1 MARTDTDVVTSAVG
15 LDERE
20 FGESF
25 RVFSSTGSSDN
36 RSIAKT
42 NSVLVPFLKSLGLR
56 DNVETIVQRIK
67 DTYPTGHS
75 VTKEQL
81 LEVVAPAL
89 ATNWPGDEDV
99 KRAFRVFD
107 SEGLGFIKVTLLKRF
122 LVQSQ
127 LGVDDAILEQLIR
140 EHCHIDGDDLINYEE
155 FISSVRNNSLQPTC

>member
-1 MARTDTDVVTSAVG
+1 MWQLVLLGWMNESLMKHFVSSAALVAAITEA
-15 LDERE
+15 LLKLTP
-20 FGESF
+20 SSSL
-25 RVFSSTGSSDN
+25 FSN
-36 RSIAKT
+36 
-42 NSVLVPFLKSLGLR
+42 
-56 DNVETIVQRIK
+56 
-67 DTYPTGHS
+67 TYPTGHS

-89 ATNWPGDEDV
+89 GTNWPGDEDV

-155 FISSVRNNSLQPTC
+155 FISSVQNNSLQPTC

>member
-1 MARTDTDVVTSAVG
+1 
-15 LDERE
+15 
-20 FGESF
+20 
-25 RVFSSTGSSDN
+25 
-36 RSIAKT
+36 
-42 NSVLVPFLKSLGLR
+42 
-56 DNVETIVQRIK
+56 VQRIK

>member
-1 MARTDTDVVTSAVG
+1 MKHFVSSAALVAAITEA
-15 LDERE
+15 LLKLTP
-20 FGESF
+20 SSSL
-25 RVFSSTGSSDN
+25 FSSQCSFQKLLFTNYGLTTGI
-36 RSIAKT
+36 RR
-42 NSVLVPFLKSLGLR
+42 SLGLR

-67 DTYPTGHS
+67 GNRLWFSCIAIITEFISDTYPTGHS

-89 ATNWPGDEDV
+89 GTNWPGDEDV

-127 LGVDDAILEQLIR
+127 LGVDDAICKFCSTLCI
-140 EHCHIDGDDLINYEE
+140 
-155 FISSVRNNSLQPTC
+155 